1 MALIEIKDKPRG
13 PEMLVGL
20 VVLLILGQL
29 WLGGSLDGIIR
40 VIFSEFR
47 GDDGMTSAT
56 YVVVDVI
63 AQLIFGAGVIAVAA
77 WSGLWAIIQDVL
89 QGVRMLAAKKES
101 PSIATLKDDIHSEI
115 LLSMNENI
123 MRLQDQIDAMRAES
137 TWAKARATGGDE

>member
-20 VVLLILGQL
+20 VVLIILGQL

-40 VIFSEFR
+40 VIFSQVR

-63 AQLIFGAGVIAVAA
+63 AQLIFGMGVVAVAA

-89 QGVRMLAAKKES
+89 QGVRMLVAKRTPEPSVAQDAAGLRLAV
-101 PSIATLKDDIHSEI
+101 IQLA
-115 LLSMNENI
+115 ENVEA
-123 MRLQDQIDAMRAES
+123 LQAQIDAMRAES

>member
-40 VIFSEFR
+40 VIFSQVR

-56 YVVVDVI
+56 YVIVDVI
-63 AQLIFGAGVIAVAA
+63 AQLIFGAGVVAVAA
-77 WSGLWAIIQDVL
+77 WSGLWAIVQDVL
-89 QGVRMLAAKKES
+89 QGVRMLLARREES
-101 PSIATLKDDIHSEI
+101 TQDAIIEPDYVDALIRMSQNVEA
-115 LLSMNENI
+115 
-123 MRLQDQIDAMRAES
+123 LQAQIDAMKAES

>member
-20 VVLLILGQL
+20 VVLIILGQL

-56 YVVVDVI
+56 YVIVDVI
-63 AQLIFGAGVIAVAA
+63 AQLIFGVGVVAVAA
-77 WSGLWAIIQDVL
+77 WSGLWAIVQDVIA
-89 QGVRMLAAKKES
+89 GVRMFAAKRSGLNDEVKADVQIVVLNQIVES
-101 PSIATLKDDIHSEI
+101 LES
-115 LLSMNENI
+115 
-123 MRLQDQIDAMRAES
+123 LQDQIDAMKAES
-137 TWAKARATGGDE
+137 TWAKARATGSGE